1 MCSIKAIFQERGQN
15 EKHFQING
23 DSLPLAYPHQRTVG
37 FQGEE
42 NYQFIIVKKTLAHER
57 RKFP

>member
-1 MCSIKAIFQERGQN
+1 MCSIKAIFQEQGQN

-42 NYQFIIVKKTLAHER
+42 NYPFIIVKKH
-57 RKFP
+57 